1 MLRFLRI
8 LGLMLLPFALFAAA
22 LLLWREQL
30 LAEQSGVRLI
40 LLFLAALALLALAE
54 GLLFRYRLLPLL
66 GEAIG
71 ERIYGGSYVP
81 GEDAMVV
88 LAARLRESRSPELL
102 TALEKMV
109 RQQKRRTRGW
119 LELARAQQDVFG
131 ELGRA
136 AETLAQGAACV
147 SSRQDRALL
156 LYRAAMLYRRD
167 LHDEARATECFTRAA
182 RRYPNTT
189 YGRRAAEQLGTPPS
203 RN

>member
-30 LAEQSGVRLI
+30 MTEQSGVRLI
-40 LLFLAALALLALAE
+40 LLFLVALALLALVE
-54 GLLFRYRLLPLL
+54 GLLFRYRILPLL

-71 ERIYGGSYVP
+71 EHIYGGSYVP
-81 GEDAMVV
+81 GEDALVV
-88 LAARLRESRSPELL
+88 LTARLRESRSPELL
-102 TALEKMV
+102 AALEKMV

-131 ELGRA
+131 ELSRA
-136 AETLAQGAACV
+136 AETLAQGAGCV

-167 LHDEARATECFTRAA
+167 LHDEARATEYFGRAA

-189 YGRRAAEQLGTPPS
+189 YGRRAAEQLATPPS

>member
-8 LGLMLLPFALFAAA
+8 LVLILLPFALFAAA
-22 LLLWREQL
+22 LLLLREQL
-30 LAEQSGVRLI
+30 LAEGSGVRLI
-40 LLFLAALALLALAE
+40 LLFLAVLAMLALAE

-81 GEDAMVV
+81 GEDALVV
-88 LAARLRESRSPELL
+88 LTGRLRENRSPELL
-102 TALEKMV
+102 AELEKLV

-131 ELGRA
+131 ELRRA
-136 AETLAQGAACV
+136 AETLAQGAECV

-167 LHDEARATECFTRAA
+167 LHDEARAAECFERAA
-182 RRYPNTT
+182 RRYPKTT
-189 YGRRAAEQLGTPPS
+189 YGRMAAEQGSAPAKHH
-203 RN
+203 